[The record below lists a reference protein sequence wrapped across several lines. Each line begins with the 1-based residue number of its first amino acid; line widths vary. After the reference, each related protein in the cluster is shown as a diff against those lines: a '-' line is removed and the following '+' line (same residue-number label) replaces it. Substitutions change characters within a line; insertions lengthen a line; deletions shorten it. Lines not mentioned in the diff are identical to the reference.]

1 MKLNIARI
9 NDEREIVAGTVK
21 SVNPGTGAAKGK
33 IVNVELEGAVWNKE
47 TGEDEMRSISIA
59 FSNTDRADMADRVV
73 KAKVA
78 SGSIICVEVYKK
90 DGKYYGNR
98 FMYRGH
104 WVIPASETV
113 REKNIFMGVIA
124 SMKTGTSSAGNN
136 YTRVSIPVDKYNDNE
151 PEWNS
156 ITFWNNEKSN
166 VADRAAKLLKERDG
180 EKAQAIVVCGEK
192 EEFQGRPQYK
202 GWEFQKIIRNDN

>member
-78 SGSIICVEVYKK
+78 PGSIICVEVYKK

-124 SMKTGTSSAGNN
+124 SMKTGTSS
-136 YTRVSIPVDKYNDNE
+136 
-151 PEWNS
+151 
-156 ITFWNNEKSN
+156 ITFFK
-166 VADRAAKLLKERDG
+166 
-180 EKAQAIVVCGEK
+180 
-192 EEFQGRPQYK
+192 
-202 GWEFQKIIRNDN
+202 